1 MKTFPLLVLL
11 TLCSSGRLLAQEFD
25 IVIRHGR
32 LIDGTGKPA
41 AMGDLAIRQD
51 RIAAIGTFS
60 GKGQIEID
68 ATGKVVAPGFID
80 VHTHSENIT
89 ELPKGENFLRMGV
102 TTIVSG
108 NCGMSDTDIAAYFKT
123 IVRTGVALNV
133 ATLLGQGSVRDTV
146 MRGSFMRPPTATE
159 LDQMRQLVTKAMDD
173 GAVGLSTGLIYL
185 PGTFSKTDEI
195 IELTKVVASYGGIYA
210 SHMRGESHPRIFD
223 SINELGRIA
232 REAKIRAQVS
242 HLKISGPNG
251 WGRADEVIALLN
263 KLQSEGL
270 DITQDQYA
278 YTASSTGIATLVPTS
293 AREGGTKE
301 FVARISDAENKAS
314 IVQQMKTG
322 LEEAARK
329 DYTYAVV
336 ASYRRDPRLNGKT
349 VPEAAK
355 LLRGSDTLD
364 DQIET
369 VFEIVA
375 NGGAQGVFHGIN
387 EQDLQQFLVLPHTMI
402 ASDSGPRKY
411 QDGVPHP
418 RGYGNNARILAR
430 YVRELKVLTLEVAV
444 QKMSSLPAQTFRL
457 KNRGELKPGFI
468 ADVVVFDPATVSD
481 PSTFSDPHH
490 YAAGFSDVIVNG
502 VPVIQNTT
510 FTAARPGRPVRLKDE

>member
-1 MKTFPLLVLL
+1 MKTFLLLVLL
-11 TLCSSGRLLAQEFD
+11 TVSSSVHLLAQEFD
-25 IVIRHGR
+25 VVIRHGR

-41 AMGDLAIRQD
+41 VVGDLAIRQD
-51 RIAAIGTFS
+51 RFVAIGTFP
-60 GKGQIEID
+60 GTGRIEID

-80 VHTHSENIT
+80 VHTHSENIV
-89 ELPKGENFLRMGV
+89 ELPRGENFVRMGV

-108 NCGMSDTDIAAYFKT
+108 NCGSSETDIAAYFKT
-123 IVRTGVALNV
+123 IASTGVALNV
-133 ATLLGQGSVRDTV
+133 ATLLGQGSVRDAV

-159 LDQMRQLVTKAMDD
+159 LERMRELVTQAMED
-173 GAVGLSTGLIYL
+173 GAVGMSTGLIYL

-195 IELTKVVASYGGIYA
+195 VELAKVVAKHGGIYA
-210 SHMRGESHPRIFD
+210 SHMRGESHPKIFD

-263 KLQSEGL
+263 KLRSEGL
-270 DITQDQYA
+270 EITQDQYA
-278 YTASSTGIATLVPTS
+278 YTASSTGISTLVPAS

-301 FVARISDAENKAS
+301 FVARISDPENKAR
-314 IVQQMKTG
+314 IVIQMKTS

-329 DYTYAVV
+329 DYTYAVI

-355 LLRGSDTLD
+355 LLRGSDTLA

-369 VFEIVA
+369 VLEIVG
-375 NGGAQGVFHGIN
+375 NGGAQGVFHGMH
-387 EQDLQQFLVLPHTMI
+387 EPDLQQFLALPLTMI

-430 YVRELKVLTLEVAV
+430 YVRELKVLTLEEAV
-444 QKMSSLPAQTFRL
+444 RKMSSLPAQTFRL

-490 YAAGFSDVIVNG
+490 YATGFSDVIING
-502 VPVIQNTT
+502 VPVIKDAA